1 MFKSK
6 VLVLIFAVLLSSC
19 AFAETYNASSTLTL
33 EEQTAL
39 SKELNTKISAL
50 SNKELNEI
58 KALHK
63 EIIEKCPLTE
73 SAQQSCW
80 MLSNIF
86 VMKDNDYK
94 AAIDVLEHL
103 FKQYPDTKL
112 KDNATNRILAC
123 YETVGEWDK
132 VCAIYKER
140 LKDEPNS
147 ENDKTYIARAS
158 LYANALVKSGN
169 KEEAK
174 KWYQKILDLDKGR
187 NCLEAR
193 GAKKYLEG
201 NK

>member
-1 MFKSK
+1 MFRFK
-6 VLVLIFAVLLSSC
+6 VLVLIFTVLLSTC
-19 AFAETYNASSTLTL
+19 VFADTYNASSTLTL

-39 SKELNTKISAL
+39 AKELNKKFDGL
-50 SNKELNEI
+50 SNKEIKEI

-86 VMKDNDYK
+86 VMKDEDYK
-94 AAIDVLEHL
+94 ATIEVLEHL
-103 FKQYPDTKL
+103 FKQYPDTKY
-112 KDNATNRILAC
+112 KEGATNRILAC

>member
-19 AFAETYNASSTLTL
+19 AFADTYNASSTLTL

-63 EIIEKCPLTE
+63 EIIEKCPATE

-86 VMKDNDYK
+86 VMKDYDHK
-94 AAIDVLEHL
+94 AAIEVLEHL
-103 FKQYPDTKL
+103 LKQYPDTKY
-112 KDNATNRILAC
+112 KEGATNRLLAC

-140 LKDEPNS
+140 LKDEPNARN
-147 ENDKTYIARAS
+147 EKTYIARAS
-158 LYANALVKSGN
+158 LYANALDKLGN

-174 KWYQKILDLDKGR
+174 KWFQKILDLDKGR

>member
-1 MFKSK
+1 MTRFK
-6 VLVLIFAVLLSSC
+6 VLVLIFTVLLSTC
-19 AFAETYNASSTLTL
+19 VFADTYNASSTLSL
-33 EEQTAL
+33 EEQTTLA
-39 SKELNTKISAL
+39 KELNSKISGL
-50 SNKELNEI
+50 SNKELKEI

-86 VMKDNDYK
+86 VMKDYDHK
-94 AAIDVLEHL
+94 ATIEVLEHL
-103 FKQYPDTKL
+103 LKQYPNTKY
-112 KDNATNRILAC
+112 KEGATNRLLAC
-123 YETVGEWDK
+123 YEAVGEWNK

-140 LKDEPNS
+140 LKDEPNARN
-147 ENDKTYIARAS
+147 EKTYIARAS
-158 LYANALVKSGN
+158 LYANALDKLGN

-174 KWYQKILDLDKGR
+174 KWFQKILDLDKGR

-193 GAKKYLEG
+193 GAKKYMEN